1 MIGAY
6 DNILGGSI
14 HTMKKNTQADIAM
27 VSEIAVFNLQY
38 NWTQWDCE
46 NYVKMKNQFKKALT
60 ELSSA
65 QLIIELL

>member
-1 MIGAY
+1 MGKHSSQVIGVY

-38 NWTQWDCE
+38 N
-46 NYVKMKNQFKKALT
+46 
-60 ELSSA
+60 
-65 QLIIELL
+65 